1 MYMLFIF
8 YRYGDHRDLHVL
20 THSFPT
26 RRYSDIELR
35 SGIDLAIRYELAERD
50 EARIHM
56 AATVVE
62 LDRVD
67 RAELRAGQFGDED
80 VVVAVERFGAAARP
94 VDPQGAADAID
105 DRGLVDDLRTGDR
118 RPGDRKS
125 TRLNSRP

>member
-1 MYMLFIF
+1 
-8 YRYGDHRDLHVL
+8 
-20 THSFPT
+20 
-26 RRYSDIELR
+26 
-35 SGIDLAIRYELAERD
+35 
-50 EARIHM
+50 M

-118 RPGDRKS
+118 RQGDAVA
-125 TRLNSRP
+125 RLRSEEPTSELQSLMRISYAVFCLKKKKTL

>member
-1 MYMLFIF
+1 MRIS
-8 YRYGDHRDLHVL
+8 DWSSDVCSSDL
-20 THSFPT
+20 
-26 RRYSDIELR
+26 
-35 SGIDLAIRYELAERD
+35 IDLAIRDELAERD

-94 VDPQGAADAID
+94 VDPQGAAGAID

-118 RPGDRKS
+118 RQGDAVDRKS
-125 TRLNSRP
+125 VA

>member
-1 MYMLFIF
+1 
-8 YRYGDHRDLHVL
+8 
-20 THSFPT
+20 
-26 RRYSDIELR
+26 
-35 SGIDLAIRYELAERD
+35 
-50 EARIHM
+50 M

-94 VDPQGAADAID
+94 VDPQGAADAVD

-118 RPGDRKS
+118 RRGDAVARLAGCAALEHPGELFLAGRSVLGDATGRAQV
-125 TRLNSRP
+125 